1 MPRTKSVLLRLTEDE
16 HSRLKELAGRE
27 PVSAYLR
34 RVALGTEITIDSS
47 IIEEARKNPPG
58 PSWAE
63 TNPPPPPLA
72 KALKAAPCKCPV
84 SSCDYRARSLAARC
98 PRHGRLVVPA

>member
-1 MPRTKSVLLRLTEDE
+1 VPRTKSVLLRLTEDE

-34 RVALGTEITIDSS
+34 RVALGTRITIDSS
-47 IIEEARKNPPG
+47 IIDEAQKNPPD
-58 PSWAE
+58 PSWAKID
-63 TNPPPPPLA
+63 PPPPDPSPVTRSLF
-72 KALKAAPCKCPV
+72 KCPV